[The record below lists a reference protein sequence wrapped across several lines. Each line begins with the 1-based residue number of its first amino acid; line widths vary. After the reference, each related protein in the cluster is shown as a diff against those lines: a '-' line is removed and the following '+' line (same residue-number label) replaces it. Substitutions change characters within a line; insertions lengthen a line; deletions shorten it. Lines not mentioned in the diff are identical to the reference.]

1 VTKRAAARILPTSM
15 ELAKRN
21 WGSDMSQA
29 PVTKNLLSGVVPGVA
44 ATS

>member
-1 VTKRAAARILPTSM
+1 VTKRAVAWILPTSI

-29 PVTKNLLSGVVPGVA
+29 PVTKNLLSGDAAGLA